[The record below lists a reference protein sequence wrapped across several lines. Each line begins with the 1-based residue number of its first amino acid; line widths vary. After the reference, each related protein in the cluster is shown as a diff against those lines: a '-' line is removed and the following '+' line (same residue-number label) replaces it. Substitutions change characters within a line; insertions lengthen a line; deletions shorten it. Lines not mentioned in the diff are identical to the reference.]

1 MRHQYIERDSGR
13 VVTERLLADD
23 TIRLLYHG
31 VRENSSRLFDLL
43 VSSRVSRILG
53 AIRFD
58 RPVISGRTLATR
70 YGVHTGE
77 LLEPPEKLNTLRRLF
92 ERRIRYE
99 ECRPMPEG
107 EDAILS
113 PADARVLC
121 GSFKETSLLFLK
133 DKFFAFQEL
142 LGSREVDWTAAFVDG
157 DFAIFRL
164 TPDKYHYNHA
174 PVSGRVADFH
184 TIDGDYH
191 SCNPEAV
198 VCMATPYSK
207 NRRVVTIIDTD
218 VEQGSGV
225 GLVAMIE
232 VVALMIG
239 DIVQAYSVE
248 GYQSPRPME
257 IGMFLEKGQ
266 PKSLFRPGS
275 STDILLFQ
283 AGRVRFCE
291 DLLMNMRRSG
301 VSSRFSR
308 GFGAP
313 LVETDVRVRSLIGRA
328 VR

>member
-1 MRHQYIERDSGR
+1 MMHQYIERDSGR
-13 VVTERLLADD
+13 VVTERLVADD
-23 TIRLLYHG
+23 AIRLLYHG
-31 VRENSSRLFDLL
+31 VRENSGRLFDLL
-43 VSSRVSRILG
+43 VSSRASRILG

-58 RPVISGRTLATR
+58 RPVISRRTLATR
-70 YGVHTGE
+70 YGIDTAE
-77 LLEPPEKLNTLRRLF
+77 LLDPPESLDTLRKLF

-99 ECRPMPEG
+99 QCRPMPEG
-107 EDAILS
+107 GDAILS

-121 GSFKETSLLFLK
+121 GSLRETSLLFLK
-133 DKFFAFQEL
+133 DKFFGFEEL
-142 LGSREVDWTAAFVDG
+142 LGKRETDWAAGFADG
-157 DFAIFRL
+157 DFALFRL
-164 TPDKYHYNHA
+164 TPDKYHYNHT
-174 PVSGRVADFH
+174 PVAGRVVDFYA
-184 TIDGDYH
+184 IDGEYH

-198 VCMATPYSK
+198 VCMATPFSK

-218 VEQGSGV
+218 VEHGSGA

-239 DIVQAYSVE
+239 DIVQAYSVD

-257 IGMFLEKGQ
+257 VGLFLEKGR

-283 AGRVRFCE
+283 PQRVRFCE
-291 DLLMNMRRSG
+291 DLLKNMGRGG

-308 GFGAP
+308 GFGIP
-313 LVETDVRVRSLIGRA
+313 LVETDVRVRSLIGRV